1 MTLHESLNFSEPRR
15 LWAPCAE
22 LAVTAQPQEGAFR
35 SSLTQALHELVI
47 VVLTLDLILA
57 SEGHAAG
64 ELEAQEKKDEEAGLW
79 C

>member
-1 MTLHESLNFSEPRR
+1 M
-15 LWAPCAE
+15 
-22 LAVTAQPQEGAFR
+22 TAQPQEGAFR